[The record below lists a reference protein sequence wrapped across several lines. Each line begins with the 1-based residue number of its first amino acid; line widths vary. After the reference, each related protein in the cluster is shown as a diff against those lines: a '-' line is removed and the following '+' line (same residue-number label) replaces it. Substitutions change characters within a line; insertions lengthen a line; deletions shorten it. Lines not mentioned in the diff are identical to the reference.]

1 MSDAPLGTR
10 IDGRAAN
17 TPSNVY
23 AESSAI
29 LAWLMGEVGGDEI
42 RYRLQSAELVLTSDL
57 ALIECDRVLH
67 RGQERG
73 VFSLSRVAQTRD
85 SLNQVAEHWT
95 IFTIDQ
101 QVVDRA
107 RRPFPREPLRTPDAV
122 HLATAL
128 IARSLVTEL
137 SMVALAKP
145 IRRNAVSLGFD
156 LFPVPTGEELRL

>member
-1 MSDAPLGTR
+1 MNNPT
-10 IDGRAAN
+10 
-17 TPSNVY
+17 NVY

-29 LAWLMGEVGGDEI
+29 LAWLMGEDSGDEI
-42 RYRLQSAELVLTSDL
+42 RYRLQAAELVLTSDL

-73 VFSLSRVAQTRD
+73 VFSLSRVAQTREA
-85 SLNQVAEHWT
+85 LNQVAEHWT
-95 IFTIDQ
+95 IFTVDQ

-107 RRPFPREPLRTPDAV
+107 RRPFPREPLRTPDAI
-122 HLATAL
+122 HLSTAL

-145 IRRNAVSLGFD
+145 IRRNAVSLGID
-156 LFPVPTGEELRL
+156 LFPVPTEEELRL

>member
-1 MSDAPLGTR
+1 MNNPT
-10 IDGRAAN
+10 
-17 TPSNVY
+17 NVY

-29 LAWLMGEVGGDEI
+29 LAWLMGEDSGDEI
-42 RYRLQSAELVLTSDL
+42 RYRLQAAELVLTSDL

-85 SLNQVAEHWT
+85 ALNQVAEHWT
-95 IFTIDQ
+95 IFTVDQ

-107 RRPFPREPLRTPDAV
+107 RRPFPREPLRTPDAI
-122 HLATAL
+122 HLSTAL

-145 IRRNAVSLGFD
+145 IRRNAVSLGID
-156 LFPVPTGEELRL
+156 LFPVPTEEELRL

>member
-1 MSDAPLGTR
+1 MSQPT
-10 IDGRAAN
+10 
-17 TPSNVY
+17 NVY

-29 LAWLMGEVGGDEI
+29 LAWLMGDAGGDEI
-42 RYRLQSAELVLTSDL
+42 RFRLQAADLVLTSDL
-57 ALIECDRVLH
+57 TLVECERVLY

-85 SLNQVAEHWT
+85 SLNAVAEHWT
-95 IFTIDQ
+95 VFTIDN

-107 RRPFPREPLRTPDAV
+107 RRPFPREPLRTPDAI
-122 HLATAL
+122 HLSTAL

-145 IRRNAVSLGFD
+145 IRRNAVALGID
-156 LFPVPTGEELRL
+156 LFPVPTEEELRV

>member
-1 MSDAPLGTR
+1 MST
-10 IDGRAAN
+10 AAN
-17 TPSNVY
+17 LY

-29 LAWLMGEVGGDEI
+29 LAWLMGEDGGDEI
-42 RYRLQSAELVLTSDL
+42 RFRLQAAELVLTSDL
-57 ALIECDRVLH
+57 ALVECERVLH

-85 SLNQVAEHWT
+85 ALNQVAEHWT

-107 RRPFPREPLRTPDAV
+107 RRPFPREPLRTPDAI
-122 HLATAL
+122 HLSTAL

-137 SMVALAKP
+137 AMVALAKP
-145 IRRNAVSLGFD
+145 IRRNAVSLGID
-156 LFPVPTGEELRL
+156 LFPVPTEEELRP

>member
-1 MSDAPLGTR
+1 MNSPT
-10 IDGRAAN
+10 
-17 TPSNVY
+17 NVY

-29 LAWLMGEVGGDEI
+29 LAWLMGEDNGDEI
-42 RYRLQSAELVLTSDL
+42 RYRLQAAELVLTSDL

-85 SLNQVAEHWT
+85 ALNQVAEHWT
-95 IFTIDQ
+95 IFTVDQ

-107 RRPFPREPLRTPDAV
+107 RRPFPREPLRTPDAI
-122 HLATAL
+122 HLSTAL

-145 IRRNAVSLGFD
+145 IRRNAVSLGID
-156 LFPVPTGEELRL
+156 LFPVPTEEELRL